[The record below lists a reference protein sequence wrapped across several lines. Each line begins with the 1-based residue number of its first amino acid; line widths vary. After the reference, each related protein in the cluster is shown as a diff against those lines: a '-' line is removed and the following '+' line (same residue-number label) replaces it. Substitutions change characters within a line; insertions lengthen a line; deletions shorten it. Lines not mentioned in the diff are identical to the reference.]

1 MFAIPNGG
9 YRAKSPLAEGREL
22 KFRLSGR
29 LHLVD
34 KSPLAE
40 GRELK
45 SDCSRERNRPRWS
58 PLAEGRELKYD
69 RLDVRPREQLVAPRG
84 GA

>member
-1 MFAIPNGG
+1 M
-9 YRAKSPLAEGREL
+9 SPLAEGREL

-45 SDCSRERNRPRWS
+45 
-58 PLAEGRELKYD
+58 YD